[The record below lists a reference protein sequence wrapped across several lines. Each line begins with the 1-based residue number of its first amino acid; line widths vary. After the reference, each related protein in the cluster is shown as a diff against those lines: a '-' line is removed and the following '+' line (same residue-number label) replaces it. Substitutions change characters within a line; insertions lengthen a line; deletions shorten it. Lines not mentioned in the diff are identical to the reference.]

1 MARINK
7 KGELR
12 GSVRTE
18 GLGKLQFYGEDGDTK
33 VRSTRQESHRVDPK
47 QLWRT
52 IKMHNL
58 VAVYK
63 KLKWLV
69 EISWEPKLAHKKKNG
84 LPQGNPYTWF
94 ESVNMQRRGC
104 ALWPKYDDP
113 AGCVVAPYQ
122 VTNGSL
128 ESIIVVPI
136 DEDGYPVRST
146 MDDCPRARTNI
157 RIGELVVDEKTTIC
171 QFAEAII
178 NENEGWDWGDTLV
191 YVRLEQKVRREAGA
205 FEDNEY
211 PFVIERHWLVPL
223 EAENRPLSDVI
234 ELRYVSN
241 VGGYV
246 GQDESNLC
254 GQTLRTSPVEFE
266 SEKVYGKGY
275 CWVHLRGVLHP
286 EDLRNDE
293 PEMSDEELAE
303 RMAEVAKLAPEEDF
317 LLEEETVT
325 APKCYRQRKR
335 EKLLPVE
342 SSTQVLVCDNKEM
355 LAKHRSH
362 EFVLSVMERHLAI
375 KKVAKAKREVL
386 YKDWG
391 NEAPDWG
398 M

>member
-33 VRSTRQESHRVDPK
+33 VRSSRQESHRVDPK

-52 IKMHNL
+52 IKMHNIQS
-58 VAVYK
+58 VYK
-63 KLKWLV
+63 KLRWLV
-69 EISWEPKLAHKKKNG
+69 EIGWEAKLAHKKENG
-84 LPQGNPYTWF
+84 QPQGSPYTWF
-94 ESVNMQRRGC
+94 VSANMQRRGG
-104 ALWPKYDDP
+104 ALWPKYDDL

-128 ESIIVVPI
+128 EPIRIVPI
-136 DEDGYPVRST
+136 DEEGNPVRCS

-157 RIGELVVDEKTTIC
+157 RIGNLKIDEMTTVSDL
-171 QFAEAII
+171 AEAII

-191 YVRLEQKVRREAGA
+191 YVRLEQT
-205 FEDNEY
+205 EY
-211 PFVIERHWLVPL
+211 RDSELMGGRVWPRAMERHWIVPL
-223 EAENRPLSDVI
+223 EAENRPLSEVI

-241 VGGYV
+241 VGGFV
-246 GQDESNLC
+246 GQAENALT
-254 GQTLRTSPVEFE
+254 G
-266 SEKVYGKGY
+266 GY
-275 CWVHLRGVLHP
+275 CWIHLRGVLHP
-286 EDLRNDE
+286 EDLRSDE

-317 LLEEETVT
+317 LLEEEVVT
-325 APKCYRQRKR
+325 EPKCYRPRKR

-342 SSTQVLVCDNKEM
+342 SSTQVLVCNNKEL

-362 EFVLSVMERHLAI
+362 EYVLSVMERHLAI
-375 KKVAKAKREVL
+375 KKVAKTRWRVL
-386 YKDWG
+386 YEDWG
-391 NEAPDWG
+391 NTPPNWA